1 MDPKDRKL
9 KGSKAKKAVRKDNA
23 SDDPASDKR
32 SKAKR
37 KEKSKKQKQKELSA
51 KERRASSEEEEND
64 EGAAGG
70 DTVRPFTPP
79 LCTNEAYASSSRE
92 TPSQLTA
99 GIANSCSALSPTTS
113 SLFITE
119 WSSANFCAPN
129 IDITKINSDDAASVI
144 DTKSA
149 AAAEHG
155 PGSKS
160 QFLYSLVNRLHA
172 SPDSYLVR
180 LVKWHM
186 SSTKHQGKMAR
197 HNPGAS
203 GDEMIKRGEGGE
215 DGDEEVVMQ
224 EEESIEEE
232 TPIQWFTSEASVDK
246 EEEEEEK
253 ATLEAA
259 EMDVNHSCRSL
270 AVSPGFALSCFPVRW
285 FCYVLTLHTTTL
297 RHGSRL
303 LKELIPS

>member
-1 MDPKDRKL
+1 MDPKDRKR
-9 KGSKAKKAVRKDNA
+9 KGSKAKKAVRKDHD
-23 SDDPASDKR
+23 SDDAASDKR
-32 SKAKR
+32 SKTKR

-64 EGAAGG
+64 EEAAGG

-92 TPSQLTA
+92 TPSRLTA

-129 IDITKINSDDAASVI
+129 IDITKINSDAA
-144 DTKSA
+144 A
-149 AAAEHG
+149 NPAAEHG
-155 PGSKS
+155 PGSKA

-180 LVKWHM
+180 LLKWHM

-197 HNPGAS
+197 RNPGAS
-203 GDEMIKRGEGGE
+203 VDEMIRRGEGEE
-215 DGDEEVVMQ
+215 DGNEEVVMQ

-232 TPIQWFTSEASVDK
+232 TSIQWFTSEASVDK
-246 EEEEEEK
+246 EEEEEEKK

-285 FCYVLTLHTTTL
+285 FYYVLTLHTTTL
-297 RHGSRL
+297 RHGPRL
-303 LKELIPS
+303 LKEVISS